1 MPTDRRLDS
10 RINEQVK
17 SRLLRDYGMR
27 DAGQYLRGGK
37 CPKCD
42 KKELF
47 ANAES
52 PRLIICGRK
61 DKCGHEEE
69 VRSLYPDIFEDC
81 SSQVQG
87 DPNPTA
93 AADFYLAQVRGFDLQ
108 YLRGAYAQEL
118 YQDQKLNLVSATVR
132 FPLPGGSWWERL
144 IDQAGRFPR
153 KANFA
158 PGSSYQGQ
166 AWTLPGR
173 TIADYAAADQIWLV
187 EGIFDAIA
195 LEQGDFR
202 SARDPEHPVHH
213 SRPGADGDA
222 AEPGA
227 PVENLLPASLM
238 SCYNYPEAFLRDLRI
253 AIASGPTPTRSPLLI
268 FTLDLGAAGT
278 EYTRKFVKQARA
290 EGWNVA
296 AAQVRL
302 DDEPG
307 AKLDWN
313 DLLLR
318 DRLGH
323 AARRRY
329 RWAGDVL
336 VARDEREKAFLIWR
350 EKQWSSFSFVFES
363 RTWWASFSDSAIDE
377 RIAEGFK
384 DDPKL
389 SIADFETK
397 REFAAREVG
406 RVEMLANC
414 TFSALYFERNVTTDT
429 SAYWLRIDRPG
440 NYPTIKASFPGPAM
454 AGTGEFRKRLMS
466 VASGAIWTGEQH
478 HLDRITLRQMPVR
491 DVTGIEFTGYCRDHD
506 VYVLGDIAVHA
517 GRVYR
522 LNDDGYFD
530 IGRTAIKLRTPERLL
545 DRIDYDPDRL
555 DTRWVEDVWAA
566 WGAKGFIVTAF
577 FCLALVAEQL
587 RETQKSLGFL
597 EVTGI
602 AGSGKTTLIEFLWKL
617 FGRENY
623 EGFDPAKSTQAGIA
637 RELAKAANLPVI
649 FIEGDR
655 TDDVPHSKRFDWE
668 ETKTLYNG
676 RATRTRGVK
685 SDGLE
690 TYSPPFRGAFAIV
703 QNDPVNASRAV
714 LERIMSAHFDKE
726 GWSPATKAAAERIE
740 NWPIEPVS
748 GFVVHFARRE
758 AEILK
763 YYRERYT
770 LAEVDLM
777 SIDGVHNGRLIK
789 NHAQLMAMLDC
800 LQLVLPMREE
810 WLLAGRA
817 LIRRMTIER
826 HQAVASDH
834 PDIETFWERFYFIE
848 GKQSPTSDALINHS
862 RDPETTIAISLIE
875 LEARCADLRVPLPE
889 INKLR
894 KLLKSSKRHP
904 FVATKT
910 VNSING
916 GPSGN
921 RSVQCWVFQRT
932 PTSKN

>member
-1 MPTDRRLDS
+1 MINTRLDS
-10 RINEQVK
+10 RVADQVK
-17 SRLLRDYGMR
+17 SRLIRDFNMR

-81 SSQVQG
+81 STLTKD
-87 DPNPTA
+87 DPNPNA
-93 AADFYLAQVRGFDLQ
+93 AADFYLGGVRGFDLQ
-108 YLRGAYAQEL
+108 YLRGAYAQEF
-118 YQDQKLNLVSATVR
+118 YQDRKLGIGSATVR
-132 FPLPGGSWWERL
+132 FPLPNGSWWERL

-158 PGSSYQGQ
+158 PGSSYNGH

-202 SARDPEHPVHH
+202 TARDPDHPIHLATA
-213 SRPGADGDA
+213 PADGSA
-222 AEPGA
+222 KTPGA
-227 PVENLLPASLM
+227 PVENILPASLM
-238 SCYNYPEAFLRDLRI
+238 SCYNYPENFLRDLRI
-253 AIASGPTPTRSPLLI
+253 AIASGPTPTHTPLI
-268 FTLDLGAAGT
+268 VFALDLGAAGT
-278 EYTRKFVKQARA
+278 EYTRKFIRQARE
-290 EGWNVA
+290 EGWPAA
-296 AAQVRL
+296 AAQVKL
-302 DDEPG
+302 DDDPG

-323 AARRRY
+323 ANRARY

-336 VARDEREKAFLIWR
+336 VAKDEREKAFLIWR
-350 EKQWSSFSFVFES
+350 EKKWGSFSFVFES
-363 RTWWASFSDSAIDE
+363 RTWWASFSESAIDD
-377 RIAEGFK
+377 RIAAGFK
-384 DDPKL
+384 DHPQL
-389 SIADFETK
+389 SVADYDEK

-406 RVEMLANC
+406 RVEMIANC
-414 TFSALYFERNVTTDT
+414 TFRALYFERNETTDT

-440 NYPTIKASFPGPAM
+440 NYEQVKASFPGPAL
-454 AGTGEFRKRLMS
+454 AGSGEFKKRLIS
-466 VASGAIWTGEQH
+466 IASGAIWTGEQF
-478 HLDRITLRQMPVR
+478 HLDRMMGRQLPVR
-491 DVTGIEFTGYCRDHD
+491 DVVGIEFTGYSRDHKA
-506 VYVLGDIAVHA
+506 YVFGDIAVHA

-522 LNDDGYFD
+522 PNDDGYFD
-530 IGRTAIKLRTPERLL
+530 IGKTAIKLRTAERLL
-545 DRIDYDPDRL
+545 DRIDYDADKL
-555 DTRWVEDVWAA
+555 DTSWVEDVWTA
-566 WGAKGFIVTAF
+566 WGPKGFVVVAF
-577 FCLALVAEQL
+577 FGLALVAEQL
-587 RETQKSLGFL
+587 RQSQKSLGFL
-597 EVTGI
+597 EAVGI
-602 AGSGKTTLIEFLWKL
+602 AGSGKTTLIEFLWKQL
-617 FGRENY
+617 GRENY

-685 SDGLE
+685 NDGLE

-703 QNDPVNASRAV
+703 QNDPVSASRAV
-714 LERIMSAHFDKE
+714 LERIMSVHFDKE

-740 NWPIEPVS
+740 NWPIEKVS
-748 GFVVHFARRE
+748 GFIIHFARRE
-758 AEILK
+758 AEILA
-763 YYRERYT
+763 RY
-770 LAEVDLM
+770 ADRFGAHEIDLM
-777 SIDGVHNGRLIK
+777 AMDGVHNGRLIK

-800 LQLVLPMREE
+800 LPLLLPMRDQ
-810 WLLAGRA
+810 WLDETRA
-817 LIRRMTIER
+817 LIRRMTVER

-834 PDIETFWERFYFIE
+834 PDVETFWERFYFIE
-848 GKQSPTSDALINHS
+848 GRQAPTCDMLLNHS
-862 RDPETTIAISLIE
+862 RDPEKTIAISLIE

-916 GPSGN
+916 GK
-921 RSVQCWVFQRT
+921 SVQCWVFQRQ
-932 PTSKN
+932 PNSKN

>member
-1 MPTDRRLDS
+1 MNSYPRLDS
-10 RINEQVK
+10 RISEQVK
-17 SRLLRDYGMR
+17 SRLIRDFNMR

-81 SSQVQG
+81 STLTKD
-87 DPNPTA
+87 DPNPNA
-93 AADFYLAQVRGFDLQ
+93 AADFYLGGVRGFDLQ
-108 YLRGAYAQEL
+108 YLRGAYAQEF
-118 YQDQKLNLVSATVR
+118 YQDRKLGIGSATVR
-132 FPLPGGSWWERL
+132 FPLPNGSWWERL

-158 PGSSYQGQ
+158 PGSSYNGH

-173 TIADYAAADQIWLV
+173 TIADYAAADQIWMV

-202 SARDPEHPVHH
+202 SARDPDHPIHLATA
-213 SRPGADGDA
+213 PADGSA
-222 AEPGA
+222 KTPGA
-227 PVENLLPASLM
+227 PVENILPASLM
-238 SCYNYPEAFLRDLRI
+238 SCYNYPENFLRDLRI
-253 AIASGPTPTRSPLLI
+253 AIASGPTPTHTPLI
-268 FTLDLGAAGT
+268 VFALDLGAAGT
-278 EYTRKFVKQARA
+278 EYTRKFIKQARE
-290 EGWNVA
+290 EGWPAA
-296 AAQVRL
+296 AAQVKL
-302 DDEPG
+302 DDDPG

-323 AARRRY
+323 GNRARY

-336 VARDEREKAFLIWR
+336 VAKDEREKAFLIWR
-350 EKQWSSFSFVFES
+350 EKKWGSFSFVFES
-363 RTWWASFSDSAIDE
+363 RTWWASFSDSAIDD
-377 RIAEGFK
+377 RIAGGFK
-384 DDPKL
+384 DHPEL
-389 SIADFETK
+389 SVADYDVK

-406 RVEMLANC
+406 RVEMIANC
-414 TFSALYFERNVTTDT
+414 TFRALYFERNETTDT

-440 NYPTIKASFPGPAM
+440 NYEQVKASFPGPAL
-454 AGTGEFRKRLMS
+454 AGSGEFKKRLIS
-466 VASGAIWTGEQH
+466 VASGAIWTGEQF
-478 HLDRITLRQMPVR
+478 HLDRMMGRQLPVR
-491 DVTGIEFTGYCRDHD
+491 DVVGIEFTGYSRDHKA
-506 VYVLGDIAVHA
+506 YVFGDIAVHA

-522 LNDDGYFD
+522 PNDDGYFD
-530 IGRTAIKLRTPERLL
+530 IGKTAIKLRTAERLL
-545 DRIDYDPDRL
+545 DRIEYDADKL
-555 DTRWVEDVWAA
+555 DVSWVEDVWTA
-566 WGAKGFIVTAF
+566 WGPKGFVVVAF
-577 FCLALVAEQL
+577 FGLALVAEQL
-587 RETQKSLGFL
+587 RQSQKSLGFL
-597 EVTGI
+597 EAVGI
-602 AGSGKTTLIEFLWKL
+602 AGSGKTTLIEFLWKQL
-617 FGRENY
+617 GRENY

-685 SDGLE
+685 NDGLE

-703 QNDPVNASRAV
+703 QNDPVSASRAV
-714 LERIMSAHFDKE
+714 LERIMSVHFDKE

-740 NWPIEPVS
+740 NWPIEKVS
-748 GFVVHFARRE
+748 GFIIHFARRE
-758 AEILK
+758 AEILAR
-763 YYRERYT
+763 YAERFAT
-770 LAEVDLM
+770 HEIDLM
-777 SIDGVHNGRLIK
+777 AMDGVHNGRLIK

-800 LQLVLPMREE
+800 LPLLLPMRDQWLEE
-810 WLLAGRA
+810 TRS
-817 LIRRMTIER
+817 LIRRMTVER

-834 PDIETFWERFYFIE
+834 PDVETFWERFYFIE
-848 GKQSPTSDALINHS
+848 GRQAPTCDQLINHS
-862 RDPETTIAISLIE
+862 RDPEKTIAISLIE

-916 GPSGN
+916 GK
-921 RSVQCWVFQRT
+921 SVQCWVFQRQ
-932 PTSKN
+932 PNSKN